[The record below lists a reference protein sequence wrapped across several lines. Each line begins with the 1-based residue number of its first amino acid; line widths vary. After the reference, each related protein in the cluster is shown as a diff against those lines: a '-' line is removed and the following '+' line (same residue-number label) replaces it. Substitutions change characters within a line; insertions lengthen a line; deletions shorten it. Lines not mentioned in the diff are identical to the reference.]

1 MLETSVAAIEVMLC
15 ATDEAEAPV
24 AVELVQSES
33 AEVPVHR
40 VMAVDFFSYFA

>member
-1 MLETSVAAIEVMLC
+1 MLETNVAAIEVMLC

-24 AVELVQSES
+24 AVELIQSES
-33 AEVPVHR
+33 ATVPVHR